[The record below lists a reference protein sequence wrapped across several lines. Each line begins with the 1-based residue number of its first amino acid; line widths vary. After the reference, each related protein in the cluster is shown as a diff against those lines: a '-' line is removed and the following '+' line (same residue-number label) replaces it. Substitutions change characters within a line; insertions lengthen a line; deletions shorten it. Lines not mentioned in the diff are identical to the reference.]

1 MSKKVAIDVKTLA
14 LCAIILVGLIL
25 AIVGLF
31 GDFLKNASLSEISDA
46 NDGRKLIGLDP
57 IKGSIPTMIFAWA
70 TFALAILSTLCFAAV
85 KFLGVKG
92 ADKII
97 LLLGVLT
104 VVCAILV
111 LVFTLVMK
119 SDLEA
124 DLGAGSI
131 LMLIGGLLV
140 GGGAVASEKL

>member
-31 GDFLKNASLSEISDA
+31 GDFLKNASLSDISDT
-46 NDGRKLIGLDP
+46 NDLRKAVGGDP
-57 IKGSIPTMIFAWA
+57 IKGSIPTIIFAWA
-70 TFALAILSTLCFAAV
+70 TFAFAILSTLCFAAV

-111 LVFTLVMK
+111 FVFTLVMK
-119 SDLEA
+119 GD
-124 DLGAGSI
+124 DGKLGAGSI